1 MSPLYVSTPLAI
13 ALCMMKADD
22 ENIQVNE
29 KHADMIAVKRHG
41 PPS

>member
-13 ALCMMKADD
+13 ALCMMKAD